1 MNPSTTSSIASLGNI
16 GRWAVAPP
24 FTHEMTE
31 IEILHLFRCSTH
43 THTHTDTHARAHTH
57 TYTPTRMRTTL
68 SRTRTTPL
76 HKASIHGHAFLCT
89 AYFLT
94 DHSSSASFVFPAF
107 PISFSHLFRASW
119 KKLTCVF
126 RVLWFFWSCNSLHGG
141 LLVFALH
148 YRLVLLPPPPPL
160 LPVYH
165 TSLSQLSLSSIYLS
179 TFSINLSLPSFS
191 VSTSLSQPANLSLSH
206 VSLSAYQSTH
216 LCEHTCI
223 NAAPSTHLC
232 QLTSINA
239 ALSTSISVNS
249 VWESAALPACLDC
262 LSEPTLNHSEP
273 MVCLSAYLSTYPIHQ
288 SIYLYPSSYLS
299 MDLPVYASIY
309 LHTYQS
315 RSGILH
321 SLASS

>member
-1 MNPSTTSSIASLGNI
+1 MGCCPLP
-16 GRWAVAPP
+16 PP

-31 IEILHLFRCSTH
+31 IEILHLFRCSM
-43 THTHTDTHARAHTH
+43 HTH
-57 TYTPTRMRTTL
+57 TYRHT
-68 SRTRTTPL
+68 RTRTHTHQRACAQHCRARARLPYTKHL
-76 HKASIHGHAFLCT
+76 FIYAIHGHALLCT

-141 LLVFALH
+141 LLVFSLH

-216 LCEHTCI
+216 LCERTCI

-239 ALSTSISVNS
+239 ALSTSISANS
-249 VWESAALPACLDC
+249 VWAGAALPACLDC

-288 SIYLYPSSYLS
+288 FIYLYPSSYLS

-309 LHTYQS
+309 FHTYQS